1 MTSRGLPFEVSDGS
15 LDVKECLLLSFLKG
29 DSKNKLLNLL
39 LRPSRVF
46 LPKSYV

>member
-1 MTSRGLPFEVSDGS
+1 MTSRGLPFEVSDES

-39 LRPSRVF
+39 L
-46 LPKSYV
+46 Y